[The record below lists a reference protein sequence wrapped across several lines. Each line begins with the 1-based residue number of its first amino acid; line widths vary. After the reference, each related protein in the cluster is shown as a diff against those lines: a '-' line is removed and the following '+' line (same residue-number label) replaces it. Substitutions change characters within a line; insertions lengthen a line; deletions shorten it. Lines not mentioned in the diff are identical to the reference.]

1 MGNQIGISIPSL
13 PYSLQEFEGV
23 LLFHE
28 YPTTVVFQDLQGNPI
43 IREWA
48 DYFEDTNT
56 DRFFYY
62 RTDIFLLKRYI
73 SGDLPHRELI
83 NHSSDGFV
91 IFEDSIIDKKHYS
104 ISSVKSIPTN
114 YLPDPEFYFDVLE
127 GVHLKKIV
135 THFGLDNVSISD
147 IGLVEAKEIAATK
160 SSETLYVHFKKGK
173 GIGFGTANTEV
184 LAKTLLKFDRFYKET
199 ALDFKLGSQRGD
211 IQLNANKNR
220 EYLQYTT
227 TEVYGNIA
235 ASYAVLIR
243 PAYAPQINMFENSS
257 DSEQISSHIFSLIN
271 SSGSVEDLKE
281 EYHRHSDFVI
291 KSYKAFVEEIYS
303 SELKISLS
311 WFSPSSK
318 NEFNDEIDYLRAN
331 VIKTNLENLS
341 IEEES
346 KFTAKGKFRS
356 LNCDT
361 GHFSFT
367 GTSGEKYAGFIDA
380 LIKEGAETIN
390 FINIYE
396 IIILRKITKEA
407 GNQES
412 KIRDTLLAFIIEN

>member
-1 MGNQIGISIPSL
+1 MDNQIGISIPSL

-28 YPTTVVFQDLQGNPI
+28 YPTTVIFQDLDGNPI

-48 DYFEDTNT
+48 DYFEETKT

-62 RTDIFLLKRYI
+62 RTELSSLKRYI

-83 NHSSDGFV
+83 NQSIDGFV
-91 IFEDSIIDKKHYS
+91 VFEDITINKKNYS
-104 ISSVKSIPTN
+104 ISSVKSIPSS
-114 YLPDPEFYFDVLE
+114 YLPESDFYFDIHE
-127 GVHLKKIV
+127 GVHLQKIV
-135 THFGLDNVSISD
+135 THFNLDNVLISD
-147 IGLVEAKEIAATK
+147 IGIIEAKEISVAK
-160 SSETLYVHFKKGK
+160 KSETLYVHFKKGK

-184 LAKTLLKFDRFYKET
+184 LAKTLLKFDKFYKEA
-199 ALDFKLGSQRGD
+199 ALDYKLGTQRGD
-211 IQLNANKNR
+211 IQLNAKKNE

-243 PAYAPQINMFENSS
+243 PVYAPQINIFESS
-257 DSEQISSHIFSLIN
+257 DSEIISGHIFSLIN

-281 EYHRHSDFVI
+281 EYNHHSDFVI
-291 KSYKAFVEEIYS
+291 KSYKAFVEEIYT

-311 WFSPSSK
+311 WFSPASN
-318 NEFNDEIDYLRAN
+318 NEFNDEIDYVRAN
-331 VIKTNLENLS
+331 LIKTNLENLS
-341 IEEES
+341 IEEEE
-346 KFTAKGKFRS
+346 KFAVKGKFRS

-367 GTSGEKYAGFIDA
+367 GVSNEKYTGFIDN
-380 LIKEGAETIN
+380 LIKEGAERIN
-390 FINIYE
+390 FIDIYE
-396 IIILRKITKEA
+396 ITILRKITKEA
-407 GNQES
+407 GKQES
-412 KIRDTLLAFIIEN
+412 KIKDTLLAFIIEK